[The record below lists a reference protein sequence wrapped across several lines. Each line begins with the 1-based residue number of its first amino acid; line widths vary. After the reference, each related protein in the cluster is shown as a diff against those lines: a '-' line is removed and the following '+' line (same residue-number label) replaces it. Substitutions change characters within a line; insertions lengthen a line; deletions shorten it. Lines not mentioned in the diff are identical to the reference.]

1 MESSVFIDAKGK
13 SDAVEVIKDNGYKDI
28 TEKEDFYSADKR
40 YEKNGDMY
48 LFGGWSKW
56 DEKKREFKEIK
67 MIKV

>member
-28 TEKEDFYSADKR
+28 TEKEDFYSADKQ
-40 YEKNGDMY
+40 YEKNGDKY
-48 LFGGWSKW
+48 FFGGWSKW
-56 DEKKREFKEIK
+56 NEKKREFKEIK